1 MRPCGVFDEWYTKDM
16 AIVRTW
22 QHWAILIGAL
32 ILVYAFPFFGPHL
45 FSEGMSYYLISLI
58 NSLSITIIVVLGL
71 QIVSGYCGQISFG
84 QPAFMAVGAYTSAI
98 LTIKYGV
105 SFWFALPL
113 SGVVAGIF
121 GVIGGAPSLR
131 IKGFYLAVA
140 TIAIHFVTMWLI
152 LHLDITGGT
161 RGLNPLP
168 PEIGKIALDT
178 DESMFYLIISVLLI
192 MTFAARNLV
201 RSKVGRAFVA
211 VRDNDLAAEVMGV
224 NLYYYKLLAFFIS
237 CFYAGVGGSLQAHLI
252 MVVHPEQFVLLHAL
266 WYIGMMIIGGIG
278 SIPGVFFGVLF
289 VRLLDEVILF
299 GSPALAKF
307 FPWLGIAP
315 AASLGVSAFGIVLI
329 LFLIFEP
336 RGLAHRWEIFK
347 ASYRLY
353 PFAY

>member
-1 MRPCGVFDEWYTKDM
+1 MRPCGVFDERYTKDI

-32 ILVYAFPFFGPHL
+32 ILVYIFPLFG
-45 FSEGMSYYLISLI
+45 SYYLISLI

-84 QPAFMAVGAYTSAI
+84 QPAFMAVGAYVSAI
-98 LTIKYGV
+98 LTIKYGF
-105 SFWFALPL
+105 SFWLALPL
-113 SGVVAGIF
+113 SGIGAGIF
-121 GVIGGAPSLR
+121 GIIGGAPSLR

-152 LHLDITGGT
+152 LHLGITGGT

-168 PEIGKIALDT
+168 PQIGNFALDT
-178 DESMFYLIISVLLI
+178 DESMYYLIVTIMFI

-201 RSKVGRAFVA
+201 RSRVGRAFVA
-211 VRDNDLAAEVMGV
+211 IRDNDLAAEVMGV

-237 CFYAGVGGSLQAHLI
+237 CFYAGIAGSLWAHLI
-252 MVVHPEQFVLLHAL
+252 MVVHPEQFTLLHAL
-266 WYIGMMIIGGIG
+266 WYIGMIIIGGLG
-278 SIPGVFFGVLF
+278 SIPGAFFGVLF

-299 GSPALAKF
+299 SSPILAGL

-315 AASLGVSAFGIVLI
+315 AAAFGVSSFGIVLI